1 MEICESIMA
10 MSGEELETRMSELE
24 AATNEKDADLD
35 AIEKE
40 VDEINE
46 RTAQLKK
53 EAEERNAL
61 LDKIAEKRVE
71 TKVIEERKEETKM
84 DVKEIRNSA
93 EYVEAFANYIK
104 TGKADECRSL
114 LTTNVEGGT
123 VAVPDFVLDEIK
135 TAWENNDIMS
145 LVQKTEFA
153 GNLKVQ
159 FEIDGDPA
167 VVHTEGG
174 AAVTEEELALG
185 IVTLVPAS
193 IKKWI
198 SISDEALD
206 LRGEA
211 FLRYIYAEISRK
223 IVKKAADL
231 LIAAI
236 VALPDTATA
245 TTPSAQAV
253 SANPAL
259 GTIAQAYANL
269 SDEATKPVII
279 INKLTHANFKAIQYA
294 GQFPV
299 DPFEGLDVHYS
310 SALPAFDTAS
320 VDDVYAIV
328 GDFGYGAI
336 ANFPKGEGVE
346 IKVDDK
352 TDMTKDL
359 VRILGR
365 EYVGLGVVACNAF
378 TLIKKVDEA

>member
-1 MEICESIMA
+1 MEIRESIMA
-10 MSGEELETRMSELE
+10 MSGEELETRMSELK
-24 AATNEKDADLD
+24 AAVNEKDADLD

-46 RTAQLKK
+46 RTAQLK
-53 EAEERNAL
+53 EE
-61 LDKIAEKRVE
+61 AEKRAALLGKVAGSAE
-71 TKVIEERKEETKM
+71 VKVIEERKEEPKM

-104 TGKADECRSL
+104 TGKADECRAL

-153 GNLKVQ
+153 GNLKIQ
-159 FEIDGDPA
+159 FEIDGTPA

-174 AAVTEEELALG
+174 AAVTEEELELG

-198 SISDEALD
+198 SISDEAMD
-206 LRGEA
+206 LRGEP

-236 VALPDTATA
+236 VALPATA
-245 TTPSAQAV
+245 TEDTPSAQAI

-259 GTIAQAYANL
+259 GTIAQAYAHL
-269 SDEATKPVII
+269 SDEATKPVVI
-279 INKLTHANFKAIQYA
+279 INKLTHANFKAVQYA

-310 SALPAFDTAS
+310 SALPAFDTAEENA
-320 VDDVYAIV
+320 VYAIV

-352 TDMTKDL
+352 TEMTSDL

>member
-1 MEICESIMA
+1 MEIRNELLE
-10 MSGEELETRMSELE
+10 MSGEELEARKAELAE
-24 AATNEKDADLD
+24 AVNAEDADLD
-35 AIEKE
+35 AIEAE

-46 RTAQLKK
+46 RTAQLKE
-53 EAEERNAL
+53 EAEQRAAL
-61 LDKIAEKRVE
+61 LDKVAESAEV
-71 TKVIEERKEETKM
+71 KVIEERKEETKM

-114 LTTNVEGGT
+114 LTTNAVDGT
-123 VAVPDFVLDEIK
+123 VAVPDFVLDEVK
-135 TAWENNDIMS
+135 TAWENSDIMS

-159 FEIDGDPA
+159 FEISGSDA

-198 SISDEALD
+198 SISDEAMD
-206 LRGEA
+206 LRGEP
-211 FLRYIYAEISRK
+211 FLRYIYAELTRK
-223 IVKKAADL
+223 IVKKAADE
-231 LIAAI
+231 LIGII
-236 VALPDTATA
+236 VALPGTATA

-259 GTIAQAYANL
+259 GTIAQAYAKL

-279 INKLTHANFKAIQYA
+279 MNKLTHANFKNVQYA